1 MVRLIPRAQLDS
13 PGGLAIAPAS
23 FGELAGALLV
33 GNFGNGRIH
42 AYDAKTGHFLGT
54 LKDPDGEPIQIDG
67 LWALKVGNGA
77 NGGDANK
84 VYFTAGLFHETHGLF
99 GSLTPVAEGTPE
111 GPAEAQMVQAALDVF
126 QMDLKVVLNDI
137 SSGVTGT
144 ALQQAIRDLDAAFV
158 DLAQAEIRF
167 AIDSRNDLSPH
178 KHHGSDSDNDAVRVA
193 LDDVFADLGSLLR
206 VLG

>member
-1 MVRLIPRAQLDS
+1 
-13 PGGLAIAPAS
+13 
-23 FGELAGALLV
+23 V

-42 AYDAKTGHFLGT
+42 AYDATTGHFLGT

-84 VYFTAGLFHETHGLF
+84 VYFTAGLIHETHGLF

-111 GPAEAQMVQAALDVF
+111 GPAEAQIVLAALDVF

-137 SSGVTGT
+137 SSGVTGST
-144 ALQQAIRDLDAAFV
+144 LQQAIRDLDAAFV

-178 KHHGSDSDNDAVRVA
+178 KHHGSDSDNDAARVA
-193 LDDVFADLGSLLR
+193 LDDVFADFGSLLR